1 MLLAE
6 AARFL
11 LLRNFASDQRCT
23 RRLALHDAG
32 FAGAVDGN
40 NLTAKYNDKNNSST
54 IATPCSLCSVFSR
67 PKAPTVG
74 RVSCEVK
81 LPGLPSLP
89 GGTDMRD
96 CRDAFCTSAHPAV
109 STCNV
114 DRGLQGSSQCVLC
127 TTLDNF
133 SS

>member
-23 RRLALHDAG
+23 RRLALDDAG
-32 FAGAVDGN
+32 FAGAVEGY
-40 NLTAKYNDKNNSST
+40 NLTAKYNDKNNSGT
-54 IATPCSLCSVFSR
+54 IATPCSLYSVFSR
-67 PKAPTVG
+67 PKAQTVG
-74 RVSCEVK
+74 CVSYEVK

-114 DRGLQGSSQCVLC
+114 DRGLQGSSHCVLC
-127 TTLDNF
+127 TTLDYF